1 MCASIGHMP
10 THSFG
15 REVANVALRA
25 VAVFV
30 VLGLLFVGSSLLVA
44 DESISD
50 GACNIAVVPIEGI
63 IAPYGYFT
71 EDDII
76 TNPATVRDYVTRAE
90 NDFFVEGLLFE
101 INSPGGTPVAA
112 EHIAETI
119 DGARLPTVGLVG
131 DMGASGAYLV
141 AAATDHLIASRMS
154 DVGSIGVTMS
164 YLENSIQNENDGL
177 TFVELS
183 TGKFKEAGNPNKPLS
198 DEERAQLEK
207 GLRSVHDSF
216 VDLIAQYRE
225 VDRSTI
231 SSIADGRTFVGQ
243 EAIDTKLIDEF
254 GGRKAAKE
262 HFAEVLQKPVEE
274 ISFCEYVPSIPWI

>member
-1 MCASIGHMP
+1 MP

-25 VAVFV
+25 VVVFV
-30 VLGLLFVGSSLLVA
+30 VIAVLFVGSSLLVE
-44 DESISD
+44 DQSISD
-50 GACNIAVVPIEGI
+50 GTCNIAVVPIEGF
-63 IAPYGYFT
+63 IAPYGDFT
-71 EDDII
+71 ENDII
-76 TNPATVRDYVTRAE
+76 TNPSAIRNYVTRAE
-90 NDFFVEGLLFE
+90 NDLFIEGLLFE

-119 DGARLPTVGLVG
+119 DGTALPTVGLIG
-131 DMGASGAYLV
+131 DMGASGAYLI

-164 YLENSIQNENDGL
+164 YLENSIQNENEGL

-198 DEERAQLEK
+198 EEERAHFEK
-207 GLRSVHDSF
+207 GLQSVHDSF

-225 VDRSTI
+225 VDRATI

-243 EAIDTKLIDEF
+243 DAIDNKLIDAF
-254 GGRKAAKE
+254 GGRKKAQE
-262 HFAEVLQKPVEE
+262 HFATVLQKPAEE
-274 ISFCEYVPSIPWI
+274 IFFCEYVPPIPWI